1 MTFRNGILGLT
12 LTSAL
17 ALGAATANAA
27 DVYRSEPIPQS
38 YKDAP
43 VHGAVSNWAGFYIG
57 GNLGGAI
64 DLNDADIDAVNS
76 QPFTTDDD
84 SELIGGVHVGYN
96 WQRFG
101 SPLVFGI
108 EGDLNFADNI
118 DYLASLRA
126 RLGVGT
132 ERALFYATAGVAFID
147 GLEQE
152 IRFDDGSRATI
163 ERDGDDVGFV
173 VGGGAEFKVSS
184 NWSLG
189 VEGLYYSFDGD
200 KDEFIDGPL
209 DGATYNNEADFWT
222 VRGRVTYHINRGQA
236 PLEPFK

>member
-38 YKDAP
+38 FKDAP
-43 VHGAVSNWAGFYIG
+43 VHAAVSNWAGFYIG

-64 DLNDADIDAVNS
+64 DLNDADVSGAAVS
-76 QPFTTDDD
+76 AGDD
-84 SELIGGVHVGYN
+84 ELIGGVHVGYN
-96 WQRFG
+96 WQSYG
-101 SPLVFGI
+101 SKLVFGV

-147 GLEQE
+147 GLEQD

-163 ERDGDDVGFV
+163 KRDGDDVGFV

-189 VEGLYYSFDGD
+189 VEGLYYNFDGD
-200 KDEFIDGPL
+200 KEDL
-209 DGATYNNEADFWT
+209 GAFDYDNEADFWT
-222 VRGRVTYHINRGQA
+222 VRGRVTYHINRGHA